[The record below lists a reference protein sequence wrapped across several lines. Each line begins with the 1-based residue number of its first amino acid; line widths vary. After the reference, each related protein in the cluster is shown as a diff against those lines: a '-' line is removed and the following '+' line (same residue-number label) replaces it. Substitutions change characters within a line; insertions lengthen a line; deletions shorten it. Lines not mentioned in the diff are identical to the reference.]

1 MGIALTEEEFKA
13 ALPAKMTKSINPLL
27 MMRINNT
34 LSSPEEWEQYKDN
47 LLTYAHVL
55 QQGKFKMDKY
65 LNAVRY
71 VGFKVMGH
79 TNIASY
85 RKTFPDKYD
94 KFINDGVSK
103 KDISR
108 YCTAFNKSKLVNLL
122 FEQTLIPT
130 HIINAPYFQQ
140 AINKQIAIMN
150 NDDASF
156 KVQSD
161 AANSVLTHL
170 KPPETKKVE
179 LDIGVHTDSVIDDYK
194 EAMANMVAKQ
204 LELIKAGGDVKQ
216 IANAAIP
223 VKEVIDI

>member
-47 LLTYAHVL
+47 LLTYVHVL